1 MNPLCVH
8 LDDLQSLRIEGEYED
23 MKKSFIAIAVAAI
36 MGVGLAA
43 TSSAPAT
50 AGAAATG
57 TITVTGSG
65 SATVKRD
72 QATTSLSVTYLAS
85 TAKQAMSQTTAAY
98 NAVRAA
104 MLDAGVKADNLT
116 TSGINLYPQYE
127 WNSKENQSVLTG
139 YRATVSVSVVST
151 VALAATVLDVAV
163 STGGDAVS
171 IGGISFDTAN
181 PEAATDA
188 TRVKAVQN
196 AKAKARDYAEA
207 LGQSVGKAVKIVETS
222 AAVPVPIYSMAKA
235 AADSVG
241 TVNMDSG
248 TQKVTSTV
256 TVTFELLG

>member
-1 MNPLCVH
+1 
-8 LDDLQSLRIEGEYED
+8 
-23 MKKSFIAIAVAAI
+23 MKKSLIALAATALL
-36 MGVGLAA
+36 GVGLAA
-43 TSSAPAT
+43 TTSSPAT
-50 AGAAATG
+50 ATASSTG

-72 QATTSLSVTYLAS
+72 QATTSLSVSYLAG
-85 TAKQAMSQTTAAY
+85 TAKQAMSQATATY

-104 MLDAGVKADNLT
+104 ILDAGVKADNLS

-127 WNSKENQSVLTG
+127 WSSKENTSVLTG

-151 VALAATVLDVAV
+151 VALAASVLDVAV

-181 PEAATDA
+181 PDAATDA

-196 AKAKARDYAEA
+196 AKAKAKDYAEA

-222 AAVPVPIYSMAKA
+222 AAVPVPVYTMAKA

-241 TVNMDSG
+241 AVNVDPG